1 MKARGECIL
10 QNSVYFKEIAVIS
23 HLFNIFTCSNDIL
36 LCFILNTSSPSLLE
50 EREIHQIVSHS
61 ALYHTT
67 IDILKADGYTT
78 QV

>member
-1 MKARGECIL
+1 MKERGECIL
-10 QNSVYFKEIAVIS
+10 QNSVYFKETAVIS

-36 LCFILNTSSPSLLE
+36 WCFILNTYSPSLLE
-50 EREIHQIVSHS
+50 EGEIHHIASHP